1 MGDFETPPVEAPPA
15 PPGRLK
21 SWLGRL
27 RIGYLPILITYF
39 CYGASAVTAV
49 AMLYF
54 EKAVLGLTPA
64 EAAGIAFWLGLPW
77 SMKMV
82 AGVASDVYPIR
93 GSRRGA
99 YLLLGTLC
107 SAVGYA
113 ALATTVRTR
122 GTYLAFSV
130 LIAVGFMVQDVVA
143 DALSVEVAESDEEI
157 GQIQTLGRMALLIGG
172 ISVGYLS
179 GVLTARIGS
188 RGVFAAAIALPLV
201 VAAAVPFIR
210 LRRVHGEVVPPPSR
224 ATGPLGGGKARLVLL
239 IGLGY
244 AALGAMLET
253 LGLPYSREIVLVI
266 SAALIVLLL
275 HRVGISHGVAVAGIV
290 IFLFRATPTVGQGYS
305 YWAIDRLGFDQQF
318 LGLLAQVSAVLSLGG
333 LLLFRNAIVKR
344 PVSFTLFWVMLAGA
358 VLYLPTIGLF
368 YGLHERLGI
377 SARTLA
383 FVDTTISAPL
393 AQLAMVPMLIL
404 MAKTAPRGA
413 EATMFAIMA
422 SLMNLALSASQLF
435 TEYLN
440 DAFAVTQADYSN
452 LGRLMVTVGLVG
464 LLPLLVL
471 PLLRREEEVEAEA
484 AAPAPSVESTEP
496 VVASYRHD

>member
-1 MGDFETPPVEAPPA
+1 VADPDTAAHAAPPVTANPLT
-15 PPGRLK
+15 R
-21 SWLGRL
+21 WLGGF
-27 RIGYLPILITYF
+27 RIGYLPVLTTYF

-54 EKAVLGLTPA
+54 EKDVLGLTPA
-64 EAAGIAFWLGLPW
+64 EAAGVAFWLGLPW

-99 YLLLGTLC
+99 YLLLGALC

-113 ALATTVRTR
+113 ALASSVRTR
-122 GTYLAFSV
+122 GAYLAFSV

-143 DALSVEVAESDEEI
+143 DALSVEIAENDREI
-157 GQIQTLGRMALLIGG
+157 GQIQTLGRMALLMGG

-179 GVLTARIGS
+179 GVLTAAIGS
-188 RGVFAAAIALPLV
+188 RGTFALAIALPAI
-201 VAAAVPFIR
+201 VAATVPFIR
-210 LRRVHGEVVPPPSR
+210 LRRAGSEGVTPLSR
-224 ATGPLGGGKARLVLL
+224 AAGPLGGGKARVVLL
-239 IGLGY
+239 VGLGY
-244 AALGAMLET
+244 AALGATLEV
-253 LGLPYSREIVLVI
+253 LSLPYSREIVLVV

-305 YWAIDRLGFDQQF
+305 YWAIDRLGFDQKF
-318 LGLLAQVSAVLSLGG
+318 LGLLAQVSAVLSLAG

-368 YGLHERLGI
+368 YGLHDKLGV

-440 DAFAVTQADYSN
+440 EAYAVTQSDYSN

-471 PLLRREEEVEAEA
+471 PLLRREEA
-484 AAPAPSVESTEP
+484 AAATTPGPGVESAEP
-496 VVASYRHD
+496 AVASCRHD

>member
-1 MGDFETPPVEAPPA
+1 MADSDTAALEAPPA
-15 PPGRLK
+15 SAGLLRR
-21 SWLGRL
+21 WLGGF
-27 RIGYLPILITYF
+27 RIGYLPVLITYF
-39 CYGASAVTAV
+39 CYGASAVTSV
-49 AMLYF
+49 ALLYF
-54 EKAVLGLTPA
+54 EKDLLGLTPA

-99 YLLLGTLC
+99 YLLLGALC
-107 SAVGYA
+107 SAAGYA

-122 GTYLAFSV
+122 GSYLAFSV

-143 DALSVEVAESDEEI
+143 DALSVEIAESDEEI
-157 GQIQTLGRMALLIGG
+157 GQIQTLGRITLLIGG

-188 RGVFAAAIALPLV
+188 RGTLAAAIVLPLI
-201 VAAAVPFIR
+201 VAATVPFIR
-210 LRRVHGEVVPPPSR
+210 LRRVNGEVVASPSA

-239 IGLGY
+239 VGLGY
-244 AALGAMLET
+244 ALLGATLEA
-253 LGLPYSREIVLVI
+253 LGLPYSREIVLVV

-305 YWAIDRLGFDQQF
+305 YWAIDRLGFDQRF
-318 LGLLAQVSAVLSLGG
+318 LGLLAQVSAVLSLAG
-333 LLLFRNAIVKR
+333 LLLFRKSIVKR

-471 PLLRREEEVEAEA
+471 PLLRREETDLG
-484 AAPAPSVESTEP
+484 PSPGPESTEP
-496 VVASYRHD
+496 LPASYRHD

>member
-1 MGDFETPPVEAPPA
+1 M
-15 PPGRLK
+15 
-21 SWLGRL
+21 
-27 RIGYLPILITYF
+27 
-39 CYGASAVTAV
+39 ASTVHT
-49 AMLYF
+49 
-54 EKAVLGLTPA
+54 
-64 EAAGIAFWLGLPW
+64 
-77 SMKMV
+77 
-82 AGVASDVYPIR
+82 R
-93 GSRRGA
+93 GS
-99 YLLLGTLC
+99 
-107 SAVGYA
+107 
-113 ALATTVRTR
+113 
-122 GTYLAFSV
+122 YLAFSV

-143 DALSVEVAESDEEI
+143 DALSVEIAESDEEI
-157 GQIQTLGRMALLIGG
+157 GQIQTLGRIALLIGG

-179 GVLTARIGS
+179 GVLTASIGS
-188 RGVFAAAIALPLV
+188 RGTFAAAIALPLI
-201 VAAAVPFIR
+201 VAATVPFIR
-210 LRRVHGEVVPPPSR
+210 LRRGHAEVAPPADDS
-224 ATGPLGGGKARLVLL
+224 GPLGGGKARMVLL
-239 IGLGY
+239 VGLGY
-244 AALGAMLET
+244 AVLGATLET
-253 LGLPYSREIVLVI
+253 LSLPYSREIVLVV

-305 YWAIDRLGFDQQF
+305 YWAIDRLGFDQRF
-318 LGLLAQVSAVLSLGG
+318 LGLLAQVSAVLSLAG
-333 LLLFRNAIVKR
+333 LLLFRTAIVKR

-368 YGLHERLGI
+368 YGLHDKLGI

-440 DAFAVTQADYSN
+440 DAYGVTQADYSN

-471 PLLRREEEVEAEA
+471 PLLRREEEVEA
-484 AAPAPSVESTEP
+484 APAPSVESTEP
-496 VVASYRHD
+496 VPASYTHD

>member
-1 MGDFETPPVEAPPA
+1 MADFETAATEAPPA
-15 PPGRLK
+15 PAGPLK
-21 SWLGRL
+21 RWLGGFRV
-27 RIGYLPILITYF
+27 GYLPVLITYF

-49 AMLYF
+49 ALLYF
-54 EKAVLGLTPA
+54 EKDVLGLTPA

-99 YLLLGTLC
+99 YLLLGALC

-113 ALATTVRTR
+113 AMATTVHTR
-122 GTYLAFSV
+122 GSYLAFSV

-143 DALSVEVAESDEEI
+143 DALSVEIAESDEEI
-157 GQIQTLGRMALLIGG
+157 GQIQTLGRMALLMGG

-188 RGVFAAAIALPLV
+188 RGTFAAAIALPLI
-201 VAAAVPFIR
+201 VAATVPFIR
-210 LRRVHGEVVPPPSR
+210 RRRGHAEVARPADAS
-224 ATGPLGGGKARLVLL
+224 GPLGGGKARTVLL
-239 IGLGY
+239 VGLGY
-244 AALGAMLET
+244 ALLGATLET
-253 LGLPYSREIVLVI
+253 LSLPYSREIVLVA

-305 YWAIDRLGFDQQF
+305 YWAIDRLGFDQRF
-318 LGLLAQVSAVLSLGG
+318 LGLLAQVSAVLSLAG
-333 LLLFRNAIVKR
+333 LLLFRSAIVKR

-368 YGLHERLGI
+368 YGLHDKLGI

-471 PLLRREEEVEAEA
+471 PLLRREEEVEA
-484 AAPAPSVESTEP
+484 APAPSVESTEP
-496 VVASYRHD
+496 VPASYTHD